1 MADRQRWRPMLF
13 SCPRT
18 GSKVQALL
26 TDEAVGADTQHEGA
40 GRRYETVSCLACSG
54 VHLVD
59 PRNGK
64 VLGATPDS
72 TRSGG

>member
-1 MADRQRWRPMLF
+1 MADRQRWRPVLF

-26 TDEAVGADTQHEGA
+26 AEEAIGLGT
-40 GRRYETVSCLACSG
+40 YETVSCLACSG

-59 PRNGK
+59 PTDGR
-64 VLGATPDS
+64 VLGATFDG
-72 TRSGG
+72 TR